1 MTPYNMMLSSVL
13 YDATLFFKLYKR
25 IQYTIQYLVMHN
37 DTVQY
42 STIQLTFTFSS
53 GNFVLDSKCCTY
65 FMETEPEQHKHERS
79 HMIA

>member
-25 IQYTIQYLVMHN
+25 IQYTIQYLVMRN

-42 STIQLTFTFSS
+42 SSIQLTFTFSL
-53 GNFVLDSKCCTY
+53 GNFVLDSKHTY
-65 FMETEPEQHKHERS
+65 LMETEPEQHKHERS